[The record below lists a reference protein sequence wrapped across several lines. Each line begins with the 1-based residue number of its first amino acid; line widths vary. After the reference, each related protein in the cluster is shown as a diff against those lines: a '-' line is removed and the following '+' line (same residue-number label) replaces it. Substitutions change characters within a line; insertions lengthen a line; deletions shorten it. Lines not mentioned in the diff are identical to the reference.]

1 MSDVESSELASFGDF
16 PFSLRA
22 SELRRRA
29 AAALD
34 VAQRELERLSASEGE
49 PDVEG
54 FLVPLDRVLSDVYDV
69 GAHGSFVFQVHPDA
83 EVRTAGRE
91 VSESADQFFNRF
103 RTNDRIYDRLRS
115 LDLGAVDAPTRF
127 AVEKM
132 RREMRRAGVEH
143 DAEGREKLR
152 QLQDRIDRIG
162 NQFNENIAA
171 GEREVSVEP
180 AELAGLP
187 ADFVAGHPPAPD
199 GQIHI
204 TTRGP
209 DYRPVMAYAERGEL
223 RRALYREFMNRA
235 HPANLPVLDDL
246 LAARY
251 ELAREL
257 GYSTFAAYALED
269 KMVVT
274 PPDVRSFLDS
284 VASVLREP
292 SEQELARFLARKQR
306 DDPAATQID
315 LWDIGALGEGYIDG
329 KIRREEF
336 GVDSKRLRDYLP
348 YGRVRDGLFALC
360 GELFD
365 LTFERVAPVGIWH
378 PSVEA
383 FDVRRNGAPIGRM
396 FLDLVPREGKFSH
409 AACFGV
415 RLGTLGRQLPQN
427 ALVCNFLDAGTPMET
442 SRMLHG
448 DVVVFFHEFGHLLH
462 ALLSGSGRWL
472 YNSMSF
478 IEWDFVEAPSLLFE
492 EWARDPA
499 TLGRFARNPETG
511 EAIPPGL
518 LERVAAADG
527 LARASAWLRQVALS
541 ATSLEFYDRDP
552 AGMDTTVEYH
562 ATFRRYWPLPFR
574 DPYHPQ
580 EGWGHL
586 TGYSAFY
593 YTYVW
598 SLVIARDLLR
608 PFLERGT
615 LTDPE
620 LARAYAREILEPGS
634 SRPAAQLL
642 SAYLGRPST
651 IAAFKDWIRDGT
663 KAAAPVAQ

>member
-1 MSDVESSELASFGDF
+1 
-16 PFSLRA
+16 
-22 SELRRRA
+22 
-29 AAALD
+29 
-34 VAQRELERLSASEGE
+34 
-49 PDVEG
+49 
-54 FLVPLDRVLSDVYDV
+54 
-69 GAHGSFVFQVHPDA
+69 
-83 EVRTAGRE
+83 
-91 VSESADQFFNRF
+91 
-103 RTNDRIYDRLRS
+103 
-115 LDLGAVDAPTRF
+115 
-127 AVEKM
+127 
-132 RREMRRAGVEH
+132 
-143 DAEGREKLR
+143 
-152 QLQDRIDRIG
+152 
-162 NQFNENIAA
+162 
-171 GEREVSVEP
+171 
-180 AELAGLP
+180 
-187 ADFVAGHPPAPD
+187 
-199 GQIHI
+199 
-204 TTRGP
+204 
-209 DYRPVMAYAERGEL
+209 
-223 RRALYREFMNRA
+223 
-235 HPANLPVLDDL
+235 
-246 LAARY
+246 
-251 ELAREL
+251 
-257 GYSTFAAYALED
+257 
-269 KMVVT
+269 
-274 PPDVRSFLDS
+274 DVRSFLDA
-284 VASVLREP
+284 VAAVLREP
-292 SEQELARFLARKQR
+292 SDRELARFLARKQR
-306 DDPAATQID
+306 DDPTATQID
-315 LWDIGALGEGYIDG
+315 VWDIGALGEGYIDG

-336 GVDSKRLRDYLP
+336 GVDSKRLREYLP

-365 LTFERVAPVGIWH
+365 LTFERVTPEGIWH

-383 FDVRRNGAPIGRM
+383 FDVRRKGAPVGRM

-427 ALVCNFLDAGTPMET
+427 ALVCNFLDASSPMET
-442 SRMLHG
+442 SRMLHA

-472 YNSMSF
+472 YNTMSF

-511 EAIPPGL
+511 EAIPPEL
-518 LERVAAADG
+518 LARVAAADG

-552 AGMDTTVEYH
+552 AGMDTTVDYH

-574 DPYHPQ
+574 DEYHPQ

-598 SLVIARDLLR
+598 SLVIARDILR

-634 SRPAAQLL
+634 SRPAAELL
-642 SAYLGRPST
+642 TAYLGRPST
-651 IAAFKDWIRDGT
+651 IDAFKDWIREGT
-663 KAAAPVAQ
+663 QSAATPSHDTASTPD